1 MKMIKPLLLGA
12 LMLLFLV
19 PAAHAEDKA
28 VLASGAGY
36 KKMVNALNTAYQKAT
51 GQSLDLLF
59 GNMARVT
66 TLARQSGKVD
76 IVLGDQSFLKK
87 AGLPM
92 AVQQKLGKGK
102 LVLAF
107 AKGGKYNSIKGLDT
121 AGRIALPDVKKAIYG
136 KAAREFLLNTGH
148 LPAIQPRLVEVAT
161 IPQVFSYLATNEV
174 DMGFMN
180 LTHTLNV
187 ADKIG
192 GYVVLDEKEYSPILI
207 MAALLDGSGRAEQA
221 KAFLAFLK
229 TPEAKRIIQANGL

>member
-1 MKMIKPLLLGA
+1 
-12 LMLLFLV
+12 MLLFLV
-19 PAAHAEDKA
+19 PAAHGADKA

-36 KKMVNALNTAYQKAT
+36 KKMVNALNTAYTKAT
-51 GQSLDLLF
+51 GQSIDLLF

-66 TLARQSGKVD
+66 TLAKQSGNVD

-87 AGLPM
+87 AALPM

-107 AKGGKYNSIKGLDT
+107 AKGGSYSELKDLDT

-136 KAAREFLLNTGH
+136 KAARQFLTNTGR

-180 LTHTLNV
+180 LTHTINV

-192 GYVVLDEKEYSPILI
+192 GYVLIDEKDYSPILI
-207 MAALLDGSGRAEQA
+207 MAVLLSDSRRSEQA
-221 KAFLAFLK
+221 QAFLDFLK
-229 TPEAKRIIQANGL
+229 TPEAKKIIQDNGL